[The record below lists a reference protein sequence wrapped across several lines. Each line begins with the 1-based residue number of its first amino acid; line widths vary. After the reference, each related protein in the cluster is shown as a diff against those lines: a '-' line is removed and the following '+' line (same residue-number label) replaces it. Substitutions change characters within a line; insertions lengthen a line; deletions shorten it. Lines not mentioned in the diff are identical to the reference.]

1 MKFLRWLF
9 YACALPVCL
18 LVSLAHAGDWQQK
31 DLTTSLD
38 DPLRLSRAQWL
49 RFSLQA
55 GKYRAAVERD
65 GSSGVARTMTF
76 IPTVLL
82 TTPQRQFQPYI
93 GAGMGLS
100 VAEMTPGEE
109 NVPLQL
115 EESFIMHIGGGFA
128 YRFAPG
134 VAFTSSARYVQFK
147 GSDLF
152 GRFASSQLPLSDEG
166 LDFNN
171 FSVQFGFRVTY

>member
-1 MKFLRWLF
+1 MRRLS
-9 YACALPVCL
+9 YICVIL
-18 LVSLAHAGDWQQK
+18 LCVLTGLAMAGERDWQRR
-31 DLTTSLD
+31 DFNASFD
-38 DPLRLSRAQWL
+38 DPLRWSREQWL

-65 GSSGVARTMTF
+65 GSSGVARAITV
-76 IPTVLL
+76 IPTIMF
-82 TTPQRQFQPYI
+82 TTPKRQFQPYI
-93 GAGMGLS
+93 GAGLGLS

-109 NVPLQL
+109 NIPLQL
-115 EESFIMHIGGGFA
+115 EESFVMHIGGGFA

-134 VAFTSSARYVQFK
+134 AAFTSSARYAQFR

-152 GRFASSQLPLSDEG
+152 GRFANSRLPLGDEG

-171 FSVQFGFRVTY
+171 FSVQFGIRLQY